1 MARYSLLFKE
11 SVAKDLRRIPRQDVQ
26 RILER
31 IGQLAEDPR
40 PPGARKLSGE
50 EKYRLRIGMYRVL
63 YTVEDTI
70 VIVVI
75 VKVGNRRDVYR

>member
-26 RILER
+26 RILDR
-31 IGQLAEDPR
+31 IGQLADDPR

-50 EKYRLRIGMYRVL
+50 EKYPIRIGMYRVL
-63 YTVEDTI
+63 YTVDDTMM
-70 VIVVI
+70 IVVI
-75 VKVGNRRDVYR
+75 IKVGNRRD